1 MYLSIFV
8 FFTVVS
14 FFYDI
19 ATLRCYTPIFDGFIW
34 MIKIATLSSTA
45 VTSAINEMR
54 KYLVKLIST
63 YKWLKDPTYA
73 LFLKSWGFKDVKYV

>member
-1 MYLSIFV
+1 MC
-8 FFTVVS
+8 FFFYS
-14 FFYDI
+14 RLIFYDI